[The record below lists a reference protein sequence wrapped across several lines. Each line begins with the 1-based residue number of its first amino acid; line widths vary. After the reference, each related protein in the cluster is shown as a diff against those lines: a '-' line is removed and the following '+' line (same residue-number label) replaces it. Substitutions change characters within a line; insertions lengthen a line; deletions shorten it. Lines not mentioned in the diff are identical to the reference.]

1 MFYVGQPAEVMPIF
15 VRALYTLEC
24 GSPTFVY
31 LGLSADDVL
40 RVFYFSRGMPTM
52 YIIGNGKENI
62 HFDNIILYE

>member
-1 MFYVGQPAEVMPIF
+1 MFYVGQPAEVMPSF
-15 VRALYTLEC
+15 VRALYT
-24 GSPTFVY
+24 TFVY